1 METSVSL
8 LERLRT
14 GPDEEAWQRLDAI
27 YQPLIRR
34 WLLRHP
40 GLGDEAED
48 IVQEVMGVLIREL
61 PGFQRQRNGSFR
73 RWLRAVT
80 VNRVLAHHRAAQRR
94 PRRSVRPWSNVP
106 WSS

>member
-14 GPDEEAWQRLDAI
+14 GSDEAAWQRLDDL

-40 GLGDEAED
+40 GLGDEAAD
-48 IVQEVMGVLIREL
+48 IVQDVMEVLIREL
-61 PGFQRQRNGSFR
+61 PGFQRRGTALF
-73 RWLRAVT
+73 AVGCAPSRFT
-80 VNRVLAHHRAAQRR
+80 AFWPTTA
-94 PRRSVRPWSNVP
+94 PRRNAPGRRGPP
-106 WSS
+106 